1 MMTMLPNAAKPRIV
15 LVGAPGAG
23 KSTVG
28 PLLAVLLG
36 ETFRDTD
43 HDVEA
48 ITGMTIADLFIDRGE
63 PYFRELE
70 AEAVR
75 AALASHAGVLSL
87 GGGAIMRP
95 ETRAALGGH
104 TVGYLR
110 VDLAE
115 AARRVGMNA
124 PRPLLLGNVRAQLN
138 ELFQQRTPLYEEVAT
153 IVVDAASQS
162 AEEVAEMLAKELSAR

>member
-1 MMTMLPNAAKPRIV
+1 MTMLPTALRPRIV

-28 PLLAVLLG
+28 PLLADLLG
-36 ETFRDTD
+36 VAFRDTD

-48 ITGMTIADLFIDRGE
+48 ITGMPIADLFVERGE
-63 PYFRELE
+63 PYFRDLE
-70 AEAVR
+70 AEAVH
-75 AALASHAGVLSL
+75 AALASHPGVLSL
-87 GGGAIMRP
+87 GGGAILRP
-95 ETRAALGGH
+95 QTRAALAGH

-138 ELFQQRTPLYEEVAT
+138 ELFHQRTPLYEEVAT
-153 IVVDAASQS
+153 ITVDAATQT
-162 AEEVAEMLAKELSAR
+162 AEDIAGLLAKELPAA

>member
-1 MMTMLPNAAKPRIV
+1 MMTMLPTAAKPRIV

-28 PLLAVLLG
+28 PLLAERLG
-36 ETFRDTD
+36 CAFRDTD

-48 ITGMTIADLFIDRGE
+48 ITGLTIADLFVERGE
-63 PYFRELE
+63 AYFRELE

-104 TVGYLR
+104 TVAYLR
-110 VDLAE
+110 LDVTE

-138 ELFQQRTPLYEEVAT
+138 QLFQQRTPLYEEVAT
-153 IVVDAASQS
+153 IIVDAGTQP
-162 AEEVAEMLAKELSAR
+162 AEDVADLLVKELPAR